1 MSVPTAGKET
11 QNVRKARALSAE
23 NVTKEY
29 LELAAPNQG
38 SIIYEDGYRVREH
51 QAEIEMAEW
60 IHSAFGG
67 DITLL
72 KESKKPG
79 NKTPDYLWNAVQ
91 WELKSVTTKNS
102 VSRAVREAAKQI
114 AAIPGGIILGSSASA
129 LAMEEIESEVRQR
142 FKRVSLEAVDVMV
155 VSKGQLRLIMRYKK

>member
-1 MSVPTAGKET
+1 MSVPTAGNET

-51 QAEIEMAEW
+51 QAEIEM
-60 IHSAFGG
+60 
-67 DITLL
+67 
-72 KESKKPG
+72 
-79 NKTPDYLWNAVQ
+79 
-91 WELKSVTTKNS
+91 
-102 VSRAVREAAKQI
+102 VREAAKQI
-114 AAIPGGIILGSSASA
+114 AAIPGGIILDSSASA